1 MADYFTPPKN
11 VSLYPKGQQRPGKYR
26 EDFLFKSPKMVY
38 NKSMDDRKRQ
48 ISEAEQRK
56 KEQSA
61 LLDALL
67 AHIGEAIFERTDD
80 SYREDTSVFGEL
92 AAYRRFQDDIAG
104 SQDSI
109 QAAEEQMRRF
119 KELEDNIDSKERE
132 EGLCSKDLAGVYGRL
147 GKLLLEDAAKFEAG
161 GRAFGDFCAPY
172 QSQAD
177 ELLTKVQSLEE
188 RLAGLEQKEKGNV
201 FSWIGKS
208 AQSLVLRSFLGKAQ
222 DNLEQLRRTVGERFT
237 RRGSGSL
244 FPEAAEIEAL
254 CDEVEQKRAE
264 QQAIAD
270 DLVTLKDEKR
280 KISDGFS
287 AEGGPIRYIQT
298 LKNHIA
304 QVQNELKILYRR
316 VGNEA
321 TLIDDSVPDAGMERV
336 EVIKSLLRPEDRE
349 NLNSA
354 ARMGQTIR
362 DCDTVIE
369 KLKASLAIDDEKAR
383 IEKYRR
389 MIREKQ
395 DKIAQAEKGILELEG
410 AIRDSEASIEKLRH
424 LL

>member
-1 MADYFTPPKN
+1 
-11 VSLYPKGQQRPGKYR
+11 
-26 EDFLFKSPKMVY
+26 MVY

-48 ISEAEQRK
+48 INEAEQRK
-56 KEQSA
+56 KENLA

-67 AHIGEAIFERTDD
+67 AHIGEAIFERTGD
-80 SYREDTSVFGEL
+80 SYREDSSVFGEL
-92 AAYRRFQDDIAG
+92 AAYRRFQGDIAS

-109 QAAEEQMRRF
+109 QAAEEQMRRY
-119 KELEDNIDSKERE
+119 KELEEEIDVKERE
-132 EGLCSKDLAGVYGRL
+132 DGLCSKDLAGVYGRL
-147 GKLLLEDAAKFEAG
+147 GKLLLEDSAKFDEG
-161 GRAFGDFCAPY
+161 GRAYGDFCAPY

-177 ELLTKVQSLEE
+177 ELLTKVLSLEE

-237 RRGSGSL
+237 RRDSGSASL
-244 FPEAAEIEAL
+244 DAAEIGVL
-254 CDEVEQKRAE
+254 CDEVEQKREE
-264 QQAIAD
+264 QRAIAQ
-270 DLVTLKDEKR
+270 DLASLKDEKR

-287 AEGGPIRYIQT
+287 AEGGPIRYIQS

-304 QVQNELKILYRR
+304 QVQNELKVLYRR
-316 VGNEA
+316 MGNEA
-321 TLIDDSVPDAGMERV
+321 MLIDDSVPETGMERMELV
-336 EVIKSLLRPEDRE
+336 KSLLRPEDQE
-349 NLNSA
+349 NLSSA
-354 ARMGQTIR
+354 ARTSQTIR

-369 KLKASLAIDDEKAR
+369 KLKASLAIDDEKAK
-383 IEKYRR
+383 IEKCRR

-395 DKIAQAEKGILELEG
+395 EKIALAEKNILELEG

>member
-1 MADYFTPPKN
+1 
-11 VSLYPKGQQRPGKYR
+11 
-26 EDFLFKSPKMVY
+26 MVY

-48 ISEAEQRK
+48 INEAEQRK
-56 KEQSA
+56 KEQTA

-80 SYREDTSVFGEL
+80 SYQEDSSVFGEL
-92 AAYRRFQDDIAG
+92 AAYRRFQSDIAS

-109 QAAEEQMRRF
+109 LAAEEQMRRY
-119 KELEDNIDSKERE
+119 KELEEEIDAKERE
-132 EGLCSKDLAGVYGRL
+132 ESLCSKDLAGVYGRL
-147 GKLLLEDAAKFEAG
+147 GKLLLEDSAKFDG
-161 GRAFGDFCAPY
+161 GRALGDFCAPY

-237 RRGSGSL
+237 RRDSSSL
-244 FPEAAEIEAL
+244 SLEAAEVGIL
-254 CDEVEQKRAE
+254 CEEVEQKREE
-264 QQAIAD
+264 QRAIAQ
-270 DLVTLKDEKR
+270 DLASLRDEKR

-287 AEGGPIRYIQT
+287 SEGGPIRYIQA
-298 LKNHIA
+298 LKNHIT
-304 QVQNELKILYRR
+304 QVQNELKVLYRR
-316 VGNEA
+316 IGNEA
-321 TLIDDSVPDAGMERV
+321 TLVDDSVSDNGAKRLEIV
-336 EVIKSLLRPEDRE
+336 KSLIRPEDQE
-349 NLNSA
+349 NIKSA
-354 ARMGQTIR
+354 LRMSQTIR

-369 KLKASLAIDDEKAR
+369 KLKASLAIDDEKAK
-383 IEKYRR
+383 IDKYRR
-389 MIREKQ
+389 MIHEKQ
-395 DKIAQAEKGILELEG
+395 EKIAQAEKSIVELEG